1 MPGRSA
7 LKIAVTG
14 IFCSG
19 LAFGAISHVLEDQA
33 AGREEIKVVATAL
46 PTIIP
51 EGWWKGNTHTHSTL
65 SDGDS
70 PPGEVAARYME
81 LGYDFLVLT
90 DHNHIS
96 DFAQYSTL
104 DFLCIDGEEI
114 THSSN
119 HVNGIGLTSVI
130 SASSSIQA
138 NVDAVLAQGGLPH
151 LNHPIWSSLTA
162 GDILPAESLKHM
174 EIHNALTADNDEA
187 VWDDLLS
194 AGKLIYGLATDDCHS
209 LYSHSGRG
217 WIVVRSD
224 VLTLEGILAAMDA
237 GDFYASSGVV
247 LNDTIA
253 GSDRVIVDSQNGV
266 RIEFIGLYGRVL
278 DIVEA
283 SYGEY
288 IFDDSDAYVRARV
301 TNDLGQYAWTQP
313 IFVGEGPRDPYADGV
328 VDHAGISTGSP
339 SHLLGP
345 PYEGKMPS
353 SWSDHSARIDAG
365 GHIVLDMGEGEEV
378 VDVEGSDLYIEEVDA
393 EDGLGVDDPYHVYA
407 SNDAIDWI
415 YVGQGQG
422 DEYLDLDGGLA
433 RARYIK
439 IEVTELD
446 AEIDGLE
453 ANFVDPYAD
462 RVIDH
467 SGMSEGYPRYVV
479 GSPSSGPIPS
489 PWEDYS
495 VRIEVG
501 GFLTLD
507 LGPGEEALNGSGT
520 DIFVEEVDSEDLT
533 GSDDPYV
540 LSGSVDGVTWL
551 EIGQGAGDEHF
562 DLEGIMYKAR
572 YLRIEP
578 VDTHIEIDGVWVNL
592 DPPPSCFIAA
602 ALSGEF

>member
-7 LKIAVTG
+7 LKTTIPWILCA
-14 IFCSG
+14 G
-19 LAFGAISHVLEDQA
+19 LAFGAVSLALVDQA
-33 AGREEIKVVATAL
+33 AGREEIEAVETVL

-51 EGWWKGNTHTHSTL
+51 EGWWKGNTHTHSYL
-65 SDGDS
+65 SDGNS
-70 PPGEVAARYME
+70 PPEEVAVRYLE

-90 DHNHIS
+90 DHGTVS
-96 DFAQYSTL
+96 DFAQYSTP

-114 THSSN
+114 THSTN

-151 LNHPIWSSLTA
+151 LNHPIWSSMTA
-162 GDILPAESLKHM
+162 GDILPAETLEHM
-174 EIHNALTADNDEA
+174 EIYNALTDDDDEA

-209 LYSHSGRG
+209 LYSQSGYG

-224 VLTLEGILAAMDA
+224 VLTLEAILAAMAA
-237 GDFYASSGVV
+237 GDFYASNGVV
-247 LNDTIA
+247 LNDTIT
-253 GSDRVIVDSQNGV
+253 GPGRLIVDSQNGV

-278 DIVEA
+278 EVVEA
-283 SYGEY
+283 AYGEY
-288 IFDDSDAYVRARV
+288 VFDGTEGYVRARV
-301 TNDLGQYAWTQP
+301 ESDLGQYAWTQP
-313 IFVGEGPRDPYADGV
+313 LFVGEGPRDPYADDV
-328 VDHAGISTGSP
+328 VDHAGISAGVP
-339 SHLLGP
+339 SNLTGP
-345 PYEGKMPS
+345 PYEGKTPS
-353 SWSDHSARIDAG
+353 SWSDYSARIDAG
-365 GHIVLDMGEGEEV
+365 GYIVLDMGEGEEV
-378 VDVEGSDLYIEEVDA
+378 VDVEGPDLYIEEVDA
-393 EDGLGVDDPYHVYA
+393 EDGLGVADPYHVYA
-407 SNDAIDWI
+407 SPDAVDWV
-415 YVGQGQG
+415 YVGEGRG
-422 DEYLDLDGGLA
+422 DSYLDLGGGLA
-433 RARYIK
+433 SARYIK

-462 RVIDH
+462 QVVEY
-467 SGMSEGYPRYVV
+467 SGMSIGYPRYVV

-501 GFLTLD
+501 GCLTLD

-540 LSGSVDGVTWL
+540 LSGSADGVTWL

-562 DLEGIMYKAR
+562 DLEGVMYKAR

-592 DPPPSCFIAA
+592 DPPPSCF
-602 ALSGEF
+602 LSVVK